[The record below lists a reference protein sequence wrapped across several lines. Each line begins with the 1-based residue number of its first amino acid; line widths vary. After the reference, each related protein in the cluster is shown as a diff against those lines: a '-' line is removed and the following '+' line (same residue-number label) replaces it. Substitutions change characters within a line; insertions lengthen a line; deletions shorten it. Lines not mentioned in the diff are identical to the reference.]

1 MAAVTKQRRRAD
13 SQEGRTVKVSSSI
26 DVATHA
32 KLCAAAALRG
42 VTITTLIADAI
53 AESLK
58 GVVAFDKRG
67 KHAEPADQPDPST
80 MNVSAGTSSQD

>member
-1 MAAVTKQRRRAD
+1 MAAPAKKRRIAE
-13 SQEGRTVKVSSSI
+13 SQTSRTVKVSSSI

-67 KHAEPADQPDPST
+67 KLTEADDPTAPST
-80 MNVSAGTSSQD
+80 EEVSAA